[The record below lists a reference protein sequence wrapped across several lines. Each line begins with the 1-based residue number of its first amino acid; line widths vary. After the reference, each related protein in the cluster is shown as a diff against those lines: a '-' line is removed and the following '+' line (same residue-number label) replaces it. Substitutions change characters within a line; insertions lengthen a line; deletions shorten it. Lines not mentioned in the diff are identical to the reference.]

1 MGDFLGGEET
11 FDGTTT
17 QYGLNWQSLG
27 EKVDISDT
35 SAFTVVTSTD
45 LADLPDAF
53 ANATLSNSETKHGGT
68 ETTYFD
74 STGNIVGKAREYR
87 MMV

>member
-1 MGDFLGGEET
+1 MKSDGSMGDFLGGEET

-35 SAFTVVTSTD
+35 SAFTV
-45 LADLPDAF
+45 
-53 ANATLSNSETKHGGT
+53 G
-68 ETTYFD
+68 YFD
-74 STGNIVGKAREYR
+74 
-87 MMV
+87 